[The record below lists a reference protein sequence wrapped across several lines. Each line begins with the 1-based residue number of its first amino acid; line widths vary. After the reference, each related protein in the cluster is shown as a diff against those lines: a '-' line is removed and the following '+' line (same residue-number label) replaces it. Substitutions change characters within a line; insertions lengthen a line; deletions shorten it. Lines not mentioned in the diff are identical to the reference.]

1 MSNPA
6 MRVGSMFVL
15 VCAVATLQAADVS
28 RQQADAFQRKIDVIS
43 RQGPS
48 VASAR
53 PTPRRTAV
61 SESELNSWFTYRAQ
75 SLLPQGV
82 ANPQITIVGNGKV
95 MGNVVVDVGAL
106 AKKRG
111 SGGTLDPLS
120 YLGGRVPV
128 TVTGTL
134 QTQDGRGRFDLESAD
149 VSGVPVPKPLLQEM
163 LSYYSRTAEHP
174 EGIRLDDT
182 FELPANIKKIE
193 VGQGQAVV
201 VQ

>member
-1 MSNPA
+1 
-6 MRVGSMFVL
+6 MFVL